1 MSCYL
6 PTVFIT
12 WQGHQTED
20 SKIVVVSTLPTIQ
33 ASTAAAA
40 PLCQNCGM
48 KMVETIEILG
58 EGKNIQNSD
67 ARAWNAF
74 ASVRIFHSAS
84 HLRNRFPPK
93 IRVRENVR
101 VCPTLKIF
109 IIFYVLFCR
118 VYLRVRYDHTGLPGG
133 EQEFS
138 WKPPSDSI
146 SRRSGGAGAEVYL
159 RPQRRALL
167 KIRVTLKAI
176 TWKITQ
182 KRSVKDFKTTQ
193 KC

>member
-1 MSCYL
+1 
-6 PTVFIT
+6 
-12 WQGHQTED
+12 
-20 SKIVVVSTLPTIQ
+20 
-33 ASTAAAA
+33 
-40 PLCQNCGM
+40 M

-67 ARAWNAF
+67 ARARNAF

-84 HLRNRFPPK
+84 HLRNRFPQKNSRARKRSRLPDS
-93 IRVRENVR
+93 ENIYNFLCFV
-101 VCPTLKIF
+101 
-109 IIFYVLFCR
+109 YCR

-146 SRRSGGAGAEVYL
+146 SRGSGGAGAEVYL
-159 RPQRRALL
+159 RPQRWALL

-176 TWKITQ
+176 T
-182 KRSVKDFKTTQ
+182 
-193 KC
+193 